1 MSQALDIDLL
11 RTFTVI
17 AEVRALSRAASRVGR
32 TQSALS
38 QQMKRLEEIVDQPL
52 FQRTGRGVVLTH
64 PGERLLVHA
73 QRLLRLHDE
82 AMADL
87 RGTGLS
93 GSIRFGCPDDY
104 AAVFLPALMREFA
117 RQHPHA
123 LVEVVCAPTPRLL
136 EQLDNRAVDLAMISL
151 PDTDERLGAEADI
164 RTQTRTATEAA
175 AEAETQ
181 AATKTAIETG
191 GAIIRREQLVWI
203 GYPGLDPAHFTPLPL
218 ALSDADTL
226 DHLAARAALERA
238 GRAYRIACA
247 SSSLS
252 GLIALVRAGQAFA
265 VITQTAVPPDLAV
278 LPADAALPPLP
289 AVGITVKCGRPRPS
303 PLAGA
308 FAEHIRQTL
317 PIL

>member
-1 MSQALDIDLL
+1 MSQALEIDLL

-17 AEVRALSRAASRVGR
+17 AEMRALSRAASRVGR

-52 FQRTGRGVVLTH
+52 FQRTGRGVVLTN

-73 QRLLRLHDE
+73 QRILRLHDE

-87 RGTGLS
+87 LGKGLS

-104 AAVFLPALMREFA
+104 AAVFLPSLMREFA

-123 LVEVVCAPTPRLL
+123 RVEVVCAPTPRLL
-136 EQLDNRAVDLAMISL
+136 EQLDKRAVDLAMISL
-151 PDTDERLGAEADI
+151 PDSGNGDADK
-164 RTQTRTATEAA
+164 TGTE
-175 AEAETQ
+175 
-181 AATKTAIETG
+181 
-191 GAIIRREQLVWI
+191 IIRREQLVWI
-203 GYPGLDPAHFTPLPL
+203 GYPGLDPAHFDPLPL

-226 DHLAARAALERA
+226 DHLAACAALERA
-238 GRAYRIACA
+238 GRAWRIACE

-289 AVGITVKCGRPRPS
+289 AVGITVKCDRQRPS
-303 PLAGA
+303 PLAAA

-317 PIL
+317 PLL